1 MGRWKKWVRQGAS
14 EEGSSS
20 LEFIT
25 AGVLLLVPIVYLV
38 IAIGVIQGATLAT
51 EGAARQAARV
61 FVDAG
66 TAPTAQSRAQTAV
79 AFALKDY
86 GIDMNQSQF
95 TISCRTP
102 SNCLTPGSP
111 VAVTVTTRVSL
122 PGVPAMMGLDQI
134 LNVPITSQTT
144 MLVSRFPKAGA

>member
-1 MGRWKKWVRQGAS
+1 MGRWKKWGNEGVS
-14 EEGSSS
+14 EEGSTS

-25 AGVLLLVPIVYLV
+25 AGVLFLVPVVYLV
-38 IAIGVIQGATLAT
+38 IAVGVIQGATLAT

-66 TAPTAQSRAQTAV
+66 TLPTAQSRAQTAV
-79 AFALKDY
+79 AFALEDY
-86 GIDMNQSQF
+86 GIDMSNSQF

-111 VAVTVTTRVSL
+111 VTVTVTTRVSL
-122 PGVPAMMGLDQI
+122 PGVPAVLGLDQI
-134 LNVPITSQTT
+134 LNVPISSQTT
-144 MLVSRFPKAGA
+144 MLVSRFPKVGE

>member
-1 MGRWKKWVRQGAS
+1 MEHWKKWVRQGAT

-38 IAIGVIQGATLAT
+38 IGVGVIQGATLAT

-66 TAPTAQSRAQTAV
+66 TLPTAQSRAQTAV

-86 GIDMNQSQF
+86 GIDMSNSQL

-102 SNCLTPGSP
+102 NNCLTPGAP
-111 VAVTVTTRVSL
+111 VTVNVTTRISL
-122 PGVPAMMGLDQI
+122 PGVPALLGLDQI
-134 LNVPITSQTT
+134 LNVPISSQTT
-144 MLVSRFPKAGA
+144 ILVSRFPKVGA